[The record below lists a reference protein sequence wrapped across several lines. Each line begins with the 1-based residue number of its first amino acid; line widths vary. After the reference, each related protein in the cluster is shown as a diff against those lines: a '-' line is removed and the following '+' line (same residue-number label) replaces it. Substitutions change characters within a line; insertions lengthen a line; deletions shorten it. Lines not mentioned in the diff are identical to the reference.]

1 MPQRTLKNQ
10 IQIFPKG
17 SQAQPRYFG
26 ISVEK
31 DPLNRSLQA
40 EIINSLKQ
48 TTCGRVSRKD
58 KQRKEQN
65 A

>member
-1 MPQRTLKNQ
+1 MPQRNLKKQ
-10 IQIFPKG
+10 IQIFPKE

-26 ISVEK
+26 ISIEK
-31 DPLNRSLQA
+31 DQLNRSLQA

-48 TTCGRVSRKD
+48 TACGRVSGKD
-58 KQRKEQN
+58 KQQKEQN